1 MKSRS
6 LATLL
11 APLAVPVAALAVPSL
26 AGPGTAT
33 GQEVGPLT
41 YAVPT
46 PPAVSYVVADTT
58 VITIEEM
65 LLGNMTMTM
74 IMQMRL
80 DLDFAEDPDGVRVT
94 GVITIEQATMSNDMM
109 GDMSMGDELGEQ
121 TIEFVIN
128 ERGVIQAV
136 AIPELAGL
144 TGIDLGPSDNLTAG
158 LFPKWPTHAIR
169 PGDTWADTLEYSPD
183 MDFDEI
189 GASMEGTTVTI
200 SSYTF
205 EGDAGGGAGEILRI
219 AIEGTTVR
227 DVLMDDSGE
236 QMTANLATSVSGFHL
251 WDADRGLVLQT
262 MTVTDIDGSMFMP
275 GMGAVAM
282 TAVRTHHMR
291 LIN

>member
-11 APLAVPVAALAVPSL
+11 AALAVPAF
-26 AGPGTAT
+26 AGPGTAAA
-33 GQEVGPLT
+33 QEVGPLT
-41 YAVPT
+41 YGVPT

-58 VITIEEM
+58 VMTMEGTP
-65 LLGNMTMTM
+65 LGDMTMTM

-94 GVITIEQATMSNDMM
+94 GVITIEQASMSSDMT
-109 GDMSMGDELGEQ
+109 GDMPMPDARGEQ

-128 ERGVIQAV
+128 ERGVIQGV

-144 TGIDLGPSDNLTAG
+144 TGMDLGPSNNLTAG
-158 LFPKWPTHAIR
+158 LFPKWPAHAIR
-169 PGDTWADTLEYSPD
+169 PGDTWADTLEYSQD
-183 MDFDEI
+183 MEVDEL

-205 EGDAGGGAGEILRI
+205 EGDAGNGAGEVLRI
-219 AIEGTTVR
+219 AVEGMTVA
-227 DVLMDDSGE
+227 DMLMDEESGG
-236 QMTANLATSVSGFHL
+236 QMTVNLAASVSGFHL

-262 MTVTDIDGSMFMP
+262 MTVTDVDGSTFVP
-275 GMGAVAM
+275 GLGLVAM
-282 TAVRTHHMR
+282 TAVQTHHMR

>member
-6 LATLL
+6 LTTLL
-11 APLAVPVAALAVPSL
+11 AALAVPAF

-33 GQEVGPLT
+33 AQEVGPLT
-41 YAVPT
+41 YGVPT
-46 PPAVSYVVADTT
+46 TPAVSYVVADTT
-58 VITIEEM
+58 VMTMEGTP
-65 LLGNMTMTM
+65 LGDMTMTM

-94 GVITIEQATMSNDMM
+94 GVITIEHASMSNDLM
-109 GDMSMGDELGEQ
+109 GDMQMGDELGDGLGEQ
-121 TIEFVIN
+121 TIEFVMN

-136 AIPELAGL
+136 TIPELAGL
-144 TGIDLGPSDNLTAG
+144 TGLDLGPSNDLTAG
-158 LFPKWPTHAIR
+158 LFPKWPAHAIR
-169 PGDTWADTLEYSPD
+169 PGDTWADTLEVTPG
-183 MDFDEI
+183 MELDEL

-205 EGDAGGGAGEILRI
+205 EGDTGGGAGEILRI
-219 AIEGTTVR
+219 AVEGTTVA
-227 DVLMDDSGE
+227 DMLMDVDGE
-236 QMTANLATSVSGFHL
+236 QLTANLATSVSGFHL

-262 MTVTDIDGSMFMP
+262 MTVTDIDGSTFIP

-282 TAVRTHHMR
+282 TTVQTHHMR

>member
-11 APLAVPVAALAVPSL
+11 AALAVPAL
-26 AGPGTAT
+26 AGPGTAAA
-33 GQEVGPLT
+33 QEVGPLT
-41 YAVPT
+41 YGVPT

-58 VITIEEM
+58 VMTMEGTP
-65 LLGNMTMTM
+65 LGDMTMTM

-94 GVITIEQATMSNDMM
+94 GVITIEHATMSNDMM

-121 TIEFVIN
+121 TIEFVMN

-136 AIPELAGL
+136 TIPELAGL
-144 TGIDLGPSDNLTAG
+144 TGLDLGPSNDLTAG

-169 PGDTWADTLEYSPD
+169 PGDTWADTLEVTPG
-183 MDFDEI
+183 MELAEL

-205 EGDAGGGAGEILRI
+205 EGDTGGDAGEILRI
-219 AIEGTTVR
+219 AVEGTTVA
-227 DVLMDDSGE
+227 DILMDLGGE
-236 QMTANLATSVSGFHL
+236 QMNNNLATSVSGFHL
-251 WDADRGLVLQT
+251 WDSDRGLVLET
-262 MTVTDIDGSMFMP
+262 MTVTDMDGSMVMP
-275 GMGAVAM
+275 GLGAVAM
-282 TAVRTHHMR
+282 TAVQTHHMR

>member
-11 APLAVPVAALAVPSL
+11 AALAVPAF
-26 AGPGTAT
+26 AGPGTAAA
-33 GQEVGPLT
+33 QEVGPLT
-41 YAVPT
+41 YGVPT

-58 VITIEEM
+58 VMTMEGTP
-65 LLGNMTMTM
+65 LGDMTMTM

-94 GVITIEQATMSNDMM
+94 GVITIEQASMSSDMM
-109 GDMSMGDELGEQ
+109 GDMPVPEVLGEQ

-128 ERGVIQAV
+128 ERGVIQGV

-144 TGIDLGPSDNLTAG
+144 TGIDLGPSNNLTAG
-158 LFPKWPTHAIR
+158 LFPKWPAHAIR

-205 EGDAGGGAGEILRI
+205 EGDTGGGAGEVLRI
-219 AIEGTTVR
+219 AVEGMTVA
-227 DVLMDDSGE
+227 DMLMDEESGG
-236 QMTANLATSVSGFHL
+236 QMTANLAASVSGFHL

-262 MTVTDIDGSMFMP
+262 MTITDIDGSTFMP
-275 GMGAVAM
+275 GLGAVAM
-282 TAVRTHHMR
+282 TAVQTHHMR